1 VSLERFDRFVSRLV
15 LDSGR
20 RMRLEG
26 FQRMMLADYF
36 AGKRET
42 VVSLPKGSGKT
53 TLLAA
58 LALYELVTDPGCDGA
73 VAAASRDQ
81 AGLLLRQLQG
91 FVRRTPGLSARV
103 QLKQR
108 EAVNRRTGGRFR
120 VLAADT
126 DTADGQILTFAI
138 GDELHRW
145 GARGSEFYAILLAAV
160 QKRSGRLFGISTA
173 GIREGGLLWSMRE
186 RAIELGAVRD
196 GSRLS
201 LQTERFAWHEW
212 SLPDGENPHDL
223 EAVANA
229 SPAPWV
235 TPELLRERHDS
246 PSMAEPDW
254 LRFSCNRWIDR
265 LELESVVP
273 MLEWQGLLDER
284 SSARDP
290 VCFGLDL
297 SWDRAT
303 AAIAAAGWRADGLLH
318 VELVEAALGT
328 AWTVDRLVQLAADH
342 GNVGVAVD
350 PGGPAG
356 ALVPRLEEFG
366 IVLHP
371 TTTRNLAQSCGLLV
385 DAIAERRLRHRGQA
399 ELTHSLAGATKRPLT
414 EAWAFNRK
422 ASLSDPTPAIA
433 VALALW
439 GFTSHGPVSES
450 AFATLTGGGV

>member
-1 VSLERFDRFVSRLV
+1 MSLERFERFCGCLV
-15 LDSGR
+15 LDNGQ
-20 RMRLEG
+20 RMRLED

-42 VVSLPKGSGKT
+42 VVTLPKGSGKT

-58 LALYELVTDPGCDGA
+58 LALHELVSDPGCDGA

-81 AGLLLRQLQG
+81 AGLLLRQLHG

-120 VLAADT
+120 VLAADV
-126 DTADGQILTFAI
+126 DTADGLLLTFAI

-145 GARGSEFYAILLAAV
+145 GARGSELYTILLSAV
-160 QKRSGRLFGISTA
+160 QKRDGRMFGISTA
-173 GIREGGLLWSMRE
+173 GVREQGLLWVMRE

-201 LQTERFAWHEW
+201 LRGARFAWHEW

-223 EAVANA
+223 EAVARAN
-229 SPAPWV
+229 PAPWV
-235 TPELLRERHDS
+235 TAELLRERHDS
-246 PSMAEPDW
+246 PSMTEPDW
-254 LRFSCNRWIDR
+254 LRFSCNRWIDQ

-273 MLEWQGLLDER
+273 MLGWQGLLDEQ
-284 SSARDP
+284 SSALDP
-290 VCFGLDL
+290 VCFALDL

-328 AWTVDRLVQLAADH
+328 AWTVERLVQLTAAHD
-342 GNVGVAVD
+342 NVGVAVD

-356 ALVPRLEEFG
+356 ALVPRLEEYG
-366 IVLHP
+366 LVLHP
-371 TTTRNLAQSCGLLV
+371 TTTRALAQSCGLLL
-385 DAIAERRLRHRGQA
+385 DAITEGRLRHRGQA
-399 ELTHSLAGATKRPLT
+399 ELTHSLAGATKRPLA
-414 EAWAFNRK
+414 ESWAFNRK

-433 VALALW
+433 SALALW

-450 AFATLTGGGV
+450 AFATLTAGAV